1 MADLTIILF
10 TLGGACRF
18 TIPLD
23 PQVFDSR
30 SFSLTCSCLPDLRDR
45 FRVWFFQYFFCR
57 IDLPLELQDK
67 KIEAVVQWSNQLLMM
82 ASALIRRSFF
92 FEELGEPAKDPV
104 LSTNSLRNKA
114 IPICN
119 QKIEID
125 LIFPST
131 PVPPYE
137 TTSIYGESHLLH
149 RMVLRFELV
158 ILFLVKI
165 LSSESK
171 RPRRPLILTCKVSR
185 YKLRTFW
192 KFFSLFKV

>member
-1 MADLTIILF
+1 
-10 TLGGACRF
+10 
-18 TIPLD
+18 
-23 PQVFDSR
+23 
-30 SFSLTCSCLPDLRDR
+30 
-45 FRVWFFQYFFCR
+45 
-57 IDLPLELQDK
+57 
-67 KIEAVVQWSNQLLMM
+67 MM

-192 KFFSLFKV
+192 KFFSLFKVQHIDVIIIESQGKRGIQQRKKELHDERSHSLKKTANLTY